1 MQIVKFLL
9 MVAQILSGLGIIGLV
24 LLQHG
29 KGADAGA
36 GFGGGSSNSVFGAT
50 GSANFLS
57 RTTAVLAVLF
67 FTATIAINWFSGYK
81 PSSSLMQQLS
91 QKPQATQT
99 ATSTNDAKVPAS
111 KTEVPK

>member
-9 MVAQILSGLGIIGLV
+9 MIAQILSGLGIIGLV

-36 GFGGGSSNSVFGAT
+36 GFGGGSSNSVFGAS

-57 RTTAVLAVLF
+57 RTTAILAVLF
-67 FTATIAINWFSGYK
+67 FTTTVAINWFSSYK
-81 PSSSLMQQLS
+81 PSSNLLNQLS
-91 QKPQATQT
+91 QHKATTQT
-99 ATSTNDAKVPAS
+99 NSNNAKPAS
-111 KTEVPK
+111 TTEVPK